1 MSVRL
6 GVDLGATWLRACLN
20 DGGKAAWTQRAPAVN
35 WRRATTVIRRLLRK
49 KGLSRV
55 DELVLGGTRLGD
67 RKDRAA
73 FEKALARVAR
83 KAHVAPDF
91 EIAHLACFGGRP
103 GVILVASTGSVAWA
117 VGPRGSARAGGWG
130 PLHGDE
136 GSGFWLGRE
145 GSRDETVRAQ
155 ARLPHPLKLA
165 RVEDP
170 VRATASL
177 APKVLAAARKGAAAK
192 ALRRRAAGHLAALAL
207 EASGK
212 AGLPRPLPLALHG
225 SLFKDAGLRR
235 DVLRKLGRARVARA
249 RVSAEKAAA
258 GL

>member
-1 MSVRL
+1 MSLRL

-20 DGGKAAWTQRAPAVN
+20 DGGRAAWTQRAPAVN
-35 WRRATTVIRRLLRK
+35 WRKATGVIRRLLK
-49 KGLSRV
+49 KKDLSRV

-73 FEKALARVAR
+73 FEKALKRVAR

-91 EIAHLACFGGRP
+91 EIAHLASFGGKP
-103 GVILVASTGSVAWA
+103 GLILVASTGSVAWA
-117 VGPRGSARAGGWG
+117 VGPKGSARAGGWG

-145 GSRDETVRAQ
+145 GSRSEPVRRQ
-155 ARLPHPLKLA
+155 ARLPHPLTLA
-165 RVEDP
+165 RAEDP
-170 VRATASL
+170 VRMTAAL
-177 APKVLAAARKGAAAK
+177 APKVLRAARRPGAARRLRAEAARHLAELALAAAG
-192 ALRRRAAGHLAALAL
+192 G
-207 EASGK
+207 SG
-212 AGLPRPLPLALHG
+212 LSRPLPLALHG

-235 DVLRKLGRARVARA
+235 DVLKRLGRVRLATTRVP
-249 RVSAEKAAA
+249 AEKAAA